1 MPRKILK
8 FRELFLLLG
17 ALAIAVVYWLLCP
30 KMDNVVLHRNGESK
44 EVSSL
49 VSIPM
54 HKGEIFGVEMDVDA
68 GAVKTFDIEI
78 HPDDC
83 VTSFSI
89 NGTKIPFEKYP
100 GHCDMGKG
108 FVVSSSEIQRYLGS
122 NTAKYHLD
130 LSIRNNGG
138 LGGMNFEFHPK
149 SVLLTVLSVAFFLLV
164 GCSIFLFGLRFNIDR
179 RLLIIFLLGML
190 IRVVYT
196 QETAYN
202 ERSHDVEAHVKYIEI
217 IAMDHHIPKSDECFV
232 CYHPPVYHAV
242 SAGFWNVS
250 RWLSLDSLRVV
261 MWFDFFVSLVALAFG
276 IACIRESLWGETR
289 YIAALLWSL
298 WPCFILASPRI
309 GNDVLFCAM
318 HVVALW
324 ACICYLK
331 TNKGKYLLTS
341 VIVAAIAYWVKSTA
355 AITFGIVVFSILMSA
370 IPRVR
375 KGLSRLE
382 WVSIGIFV
390 ITGLIVVFRVATAS
404 VVGNVNEVDVN
415 SVVYVN
421 NAPGNFLFFDIR
433 SFLTNPY
440 TSPWSDALGRQFFWN
455 YLAKTSLFGEFRL
468 LTTPAGNWLATLI
481 SACFLA
487 LLGFGI
493 RGLSKLKLSK
503 INVLLVAQAVFF
515 FAAVFALR
523 IQIPYSCSNDF
534 RFIIPV
540 LLSCLPWVAT
550 GISGEGTSLKIR
562 VLGGITVAV
571 FVVCSSLL
579 MLSL

>member
-1 MPRKILK
+1 
-8 FRELFLLLG
+8 
-17 ALAIAVVYWLLCP
+17 
-30 KMDNVVLHRNGESK
+30 
-44 EVSSL
+44 
-49 VSIPM
+49 
-54 HKGEIFGVEMDVDA
+54 
-68 GAVKTFDIEI
+68 
-78 HPDDC
+78 
-83 VTSFSI
+83 
-89 NGTKIPFEKYP
+89 
-100 GHCDMGKG
+100 
-108 FVVSSSEIQRYLGS
+108 
-122 NTAKYHLD
+122 
-130 LSIRNNGG
+130 
-138 LGGMNFEFHPK
+138 
-149 SVLLTVLSVAFFLLV
+149 
-164 GCSIFLFGLRFNIDR
+164 
-179 RLLIIFLLGML
+179 
-190 IRVVYT
+190 
-196 QETAYN
+196 
-202 ERSHDVEAHVKYIEI
+202 
-217 IAMDHHIPKSDECFV
+217 
-232 CYHPPVYHAV
+232 
-242 SAGFWNVS
+242 
-250 RWLSLDSLRVV
+250 
-261 MWFDFFVSLVALAFG
+261 
-276 IACIRESLWGETR
+276 
-289 YIAALLWSL
+289 
-298 WPCFILASPRI
+298 
-309 GNDVLFCAM
+309 M

-421 NAPGNFLFFDIR
+421 NSPGNFLFFDIR

-440 TSPWSDALGRQFFWN
+440 TSPWNDALGRQFFWN

-481 SACFLA
+481 SASFLA

-503 INVLLVAQAVFF
+503 INVLLVAQAIFF

-562 VLGGITVAV
+562 ALGGITVAV